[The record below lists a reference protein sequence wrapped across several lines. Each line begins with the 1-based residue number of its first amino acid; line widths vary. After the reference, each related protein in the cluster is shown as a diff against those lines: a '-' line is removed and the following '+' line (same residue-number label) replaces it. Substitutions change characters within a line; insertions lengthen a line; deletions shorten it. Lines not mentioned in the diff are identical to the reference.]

1 MKTIALLTDFG
12 HDDIYVG
19 VMKGVMRG
27 LCRDADFIDIT
38 HTVAPQHVR
47 EAAFALVNAYRFFPS
62 GTVFLVVVDPGVGS
76 TRRAIA
82 VESGDYY
89 FVAPDNGVLC
99 YTLRGLGDHRA
110 VELTNPRY
118 HLPRISH
125 TFNGRDIFAPVA
137 AHLASGERLG
147 SLGDPV
153 TDLVQM
159 PLPFLEIKE
168 RVVQGEVLH
177 IDRFGNIVTSIGRVE
192 WVDAERITLTSRF
205 AGASSPIPIYA
216 PSARIQING
225 DVITGVYRTYSD
237 VRRGEALAL
246 VGSSAHLEISVSQG
260 NAARRFDVAVGDRID
275 LILGS
280 E

>member
-27 LCRDADFIDIT
+27 LCRDAEFIDIT

-62 GTVFLVVVDPGVGS
+62 GTVFLVVVDPGVGG

-82 VESGDYY
+82 VEAGDYC
-89 FVAPDNGVLC
+89 FVAPDNGVLS
-99 YTLRGLGDHRA
+99 YTLRGLGDYHA

-118 HLPRISH
+118 HLPQISQ

-137 AHLASGERLG
+137 AHLANGERLQA
-147 SLGDPV
+147 LGGAV
-153 TDLVQM
+153 TDLVKM

-177 IDRFGNIVTSIGRVE
+177 VDRFGNIVTSIGRVE

-205 AGASSPIPIYA
+205 ADAAPPIPIYA
-216 PSARIQING
+216 PSARINING
-225 DVITGVYRTYSD
+225 DVIEGVYRTYSD
-237 VRRGEALAL
+237 VRRGEVVALI
-246 VGSSAHLEISVSQG
+246 GSSSHLEISVSQG
-260 NAARRFDVAVGDRID
+260 NAARRFDVAVGDRVD
-275 LILGS
+275 LVLEG